1 MVHLFH
7 YLSFSLSLFIFSIV
21 VSVFRFAVNVDM
33 KEGKEWKEFKEVT
46 KEDKE
51 LESNR
56 PVSVMS
62 SLSYRKLSSLDSVG
76 SKADN
81 LLKDSEDPPSFQ
93 KTRSKTSDLHDD
105 VYSVSCRKTSQLHED
120 LSGRDSVVS
129 QAYSE
134 ANSRVRRGLE
144 SRWSQGDKESSV
156 SFGRPSTSL
165 SFLSDC
171 KPGSSLGLSGSQGFH
186 RSASRSEEAR
196 GERLAYSSSP
206 SSPCFGRRSRSR
218 SPGSVS
224 QPGSHLSLSRSRL
237 SHYDVDV
244 DDSWSVAFTDRST
257 HSPHS
262 STGRSVSM
270 PPPQARPASEVYS
283 VDDSDIKPVSHRSY
297 LDPDLEK
304 AINEVLSFKPIKF
317 KRRSL
322 EDSADE
328 NSKEDQEKSLKNG
341 DGPRPTSSLRHSV
354 SAVDCRTSSSSSSR
368 SASSCSKKHSKS
380 KKRRSPSSE
389 SPHSRHR
396 SSSKRKNKK
405 SKKRSQSSSSS
416 SSSSSESESGSGS
429 SSDAST
435 ISYRSS
441 SSVKK
446 APTKT
451 LSDPDL
457 EEGTA
462 EAPPGNKKEEKK
474 RKKKVDSLMMK
485 YLYRADSD

>member
-1 MVHLFH
+1 
-7 YLSFSLSLFIFSIV
+7 
-21 VSVFRFAVNVDM
+21 M

-76 SKADN
+76 SKADV
-81 LLKDSEDPPSFQ
+81 LLKGTEDPPSFQ
-93 KTRSKTSDLHDD
+93 KTRFKTSDLHDD
-105 VYSVSCRKTSQLHED
+105 VHSVSCRKTSQPQED
-120 LSGRDSVVS
+120 ISGRESVVS

-134 ANSRVRRGLE
+134 ASSRARRGLE
-144 SRWSQGDKESSV
+144 SRWSQADKESSV
-156 SFGRPSTSL
+156 SFARPSTTL

-171 KPGSSLGLSGSQGFH
+171 KPGSSLALSASQGFH
-186 RSASRSEEAR
+186 HSASCSGEAR
-196 GERLAYSSSP
+196 GERSAYGSSP
-206 SSPCFGRRSRSR
+206 SSPCFSRRSRSR

-224 QPGSHLSLSRSRL
+224 QPGSHVSLSRSRL
-237 SHYDVDV
+237 SHYDEDV
-244 DDSWSVAFTDRST
+244 EDSWSVAFTERSA

-270 PPPQARPASEVYS
+270 PPPQARPAAELHSL
-283 VDDSDIKPVSHRSY
+283 DDSDIKPVSHRSY

-328 NSKEDQEKSLKNG
+328 NSKEDQEKS
-341 DGPRPTSSLRHSV
+341 PRPTSSLRHSV
-354 SAVDCRTSSSSSSR
+354 SALDCRTSSSSSSR
-368 SASSCSKKHSKS
+368 SASSSSKKNS
-380 KKRRSPSSE
+380 KKKKRSPSSE
-389 SPHSRHR
+389 SHRSHRR
-396 SSSKRKNKK
+396 SSSKRRNKK
-405 SKKRSQSSSSS
+405 SKKRDQSSSS
-416 SSSSSESESGSGS
+416 SSSSSESDSGSESGS

-457 EEGTA
+457 EEGTP
-462 EAPPGNKKEEKK
+462 EGPPGNKKEEKK